1 MIRKVTVTDN
11 EITYFETGAFTED
24 ITGGSLD
31 SDMSMLSNA
40 SLEPL
45 EPFHQ

>member
-1 MIRKVTVTDN
+1 MMVTDN
-11 EITYFETGAFTED
+11 ETSYFETGAFTED
-24 ITGGSLD
+24 VTGGSLD
-31 SDMSMLSNA
+31 SDMPMWSNA

>member
-1 MIRKVTVTDN
+1 MTVTDN
-11 EITYFETGAFTED
+11 ETTYFEAGSFTED
-24 ITGGSLD
+24 VTGESVD
-31 SDMSMLSNA
+31 SDRPLWSNS

>member
-1 MIRKVTVTDN
+1 MVTDN
-11 EITYFETGAFTED
+11 ETMHFETGAFTED
-24 ITGGSLD
+24 VTGVSLD
-31 SDMSMLSNA
+31 SDMHTWSNA

>member
-1 MIRKVTVTDN
+1 MMVTDN
-11 EITYFETGAFTED
+11 ETAYFETGAFTEEV
-24 ITGGSLD
+24 TGGSVD
-31 SDMSMLSNA
+31 SDMPMKSNA